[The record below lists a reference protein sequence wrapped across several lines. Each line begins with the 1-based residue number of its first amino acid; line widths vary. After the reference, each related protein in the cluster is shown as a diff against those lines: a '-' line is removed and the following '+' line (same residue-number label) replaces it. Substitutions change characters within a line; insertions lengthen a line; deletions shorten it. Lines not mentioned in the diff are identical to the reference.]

1 MSKYVIPFSHFVDVT
16 SQSVKSTFSVGR
28 LNALAITKP
37 ELNLPFLQECM
48 SLNDVE
54 AYYGINS
61 KEYEY
66 ASVYFSF
73 ISKLATKA
81 QLLTFCNI
89 YETAQPA
96 VLKCNKQDD
105 ITELTK
111 SGSFTITIGAK
122 SVNVAVDMTQCVS
135 LTDCATAIQK
145 GLRAVTDATDDFLN
159 ATCEWN
165 PITKGFIIK
174 SGVNGVNSTISAMSA
189 GTSGVDLAPLL
200 FGRDVD
206 GAVIIEGTEAL
217 SIKEATS
224 EIIKLN
230 GNYYSISIMQDMTGK
245 DDEIVEF
252 ASLINANQVRFCGIV
267 SINDLRATQKVDY
280 FKDTF
285 SGYNGLFI
293 NFYKD
298 YSLNAFTQAFIAS
311 LDFQTLNANQN
322 CNFIPASNFE
332 TIVGDASSLEY
343 LAQNRLNSVY
353 EMGGFG
359 QSQKLYGEGKI
370 MGDIFKNASVYFANS
385 YLVLQLQIAGV
396 NLFISSPLIALRGS
410 AGKGSVLSVETPVL
424 ENAIRSG
431 IIVNGATLTSI
442 ESNQVVTITGS
453 SEAVDTIEQNGY
465 YLHIEDLSDDDIAN
479 NRMRIT
485 LIYVAN
491 IPTNRL
497 VVTNYLLGA

>member
-1 MSKYVIPFSHFVDVT
+1 MSKYTIPFSHFVDIT
-16 SQSVKSTFSVGR
+16 SQSVKSAFSVGR

-54 AYYGINS
+54 TYYGINS

-66 ASVYFSF
+66 ASIYFSF

-81 QLLTFCNI
+81 ELLTFCNI
-89 YETAQPA
+89 YDDAQPA
-96 VLKCNKQDD
+96 VLQCNKQDD
-105 ITELTK
+105 ITK
-111 SGSFTITIGAK
+111 IKQNGSFTITIGAK
-122 SVNVAVDMTQCVS
+122 SANVEVNMTQCVS
-135 LTDCATAIQK
+135 LTDCATAIQTA
-145 GLRAVTDATDDFLN
+145 LRAAPDATGDFTN
-159 ATCEWN
+159 ATCEWSS
-165 PITKGFIIK
+165 ITKGFIIK
-174 SGVNGVNSTISAMSA
+174 SGVKGSQSKISMLSA

-206 GAVIIEGTEAL
+206 GAIIIEGTEAL

-230 GNYYSISIMQDMTGK
+230 GNYYSISIMQDMTGQ
-245 DDEIVEF
+245 DDEIIEF
-252 ASLINANQVRFCGIV
+252 AKLINANQVRFCGVV
-267 SINDLRATQKVDY
+267 SVNDLRATQNTDY
-280 FKDTF
+280 FKENF
-285 SGYNGLFI
+285 SGYNGLLI

-311 LDFQTLNANQN
+311 LDFQALNANQN
-322 CNFIPASNFE
+322 CNFISASTFE
-332 TIVGDASSLEY
+332 TMIGEASSLEY

-396 NLFISSPLIALRGS
+396 NLFIASPLIALRGS

-431 IIVNGATLTSI
+431 IIVSGATLTSI
-442 ESNQVVTITGS
+442 ESNQVITITGTKD
-453 SEAVDTIEQNGY
+453 AVDSIEQNGY

-479 NRMRIT
+479 NRMRLT